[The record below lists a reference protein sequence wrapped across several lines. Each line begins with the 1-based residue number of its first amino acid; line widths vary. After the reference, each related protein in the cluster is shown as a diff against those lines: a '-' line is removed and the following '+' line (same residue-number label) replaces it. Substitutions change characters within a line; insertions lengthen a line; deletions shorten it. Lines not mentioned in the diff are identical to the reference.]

1 MLPMDDD
8 VPGGDRKRRLRYMP
22 HVESAPPPSAGKGKA
37 ALDQVPSSGKGK
49 AALNQVPSA
58 GKGKAAM
65 NKVGGEGTVDVER
78 RNGAQ
83 PQSLVGL
90 ASYSGS
96 LLSREHI
103 NGVKWYKLA
112 ADQGLPSAQV
122 RILSQS

>member
-1 MLPMDDD
+1 MDDD

-22 HVESAPPPSAGKGKA
+22 HVESAPPPSA
-37 ALDQVPSSGKGK
+37 GKGK